1 MLSWQHFLNK
11 TVLRTE
17 FSRIPSPFGLSD
29 EKTPVTGKGN
39 GGNLG
44 LCKEII
50 YCERKNKAFGRVSVI
65 RKFGGDMFALNFFG
79 GNTEFWDL

>member
-50 YCERKNKAFGRVSVI
+50 YCERKNKAFVPRIS
-65 RKFGGDMFALNFFG
+65 
-79 GNTEFWDL
+79 NT